1 MTHSRATALAEIL
14 DEAENLKTHRA
25 NGTTYFEKCDDLVG
39 RINFVFSEIN
49 AVDLDSEDIDKMKSI
64 QEILF
69 KEEIYAQ
76 SSKDLRDLQKWLG
89 SLDD

>member
-1 MTHSRATALAEIL
+1 MTHSRAAALAEIL
-14 DEAENLKTHRA
+14 AEAENLKTHRA
-25 NGTTYFEKCDDLVG
+25 NGTTYFEKCDVLVG
-39 RINFVFSEIN
+39 RINSVFSKIN
-49 AVDLDSEDIDKMKSI
+49 AVDLDSEDIDKMKLI
-64 QEILF
+64 KEILF